1 MNDNKWIDVK
11 FFGIFRAFT
20 GRSTS
25 LGVDNGS
32 LDSELHPQL
41 MIKKKISDF
50 YDQKKKRNVINF
62 NRRDNSLKK
71 NSIYGITS

>member
-1 MNDNKWIDVK
+1 MLN
-11 FFGIFRAFT
+11 FLGYLEHFT

-41 MIKKKISDF
+41 MIKKK
-50 YDQKKKRNVINF
+50 NF
-62 NRRDNSLKK
+62 
-71 NSIYGITS
+71 

>member
-41 MIKKKISDF
+41 MIKKK
-50 YDQKKKRNVINF
+50 NF
-62 NRRDNSLKK
+62 
-71 NSIYGITS
+71 